1 MYILQDIHILFISC
15 STSFNKLLESVRT
28 RINEIASFIQIEA
41 KFHISKMLVLHTRIL
56 KIINKTTMKDYCS
69 YPYENCMRERTRSG
83 DSLVIRSSNCE
94 DCDNLDKHSISLSK
108 ISGGNRNDFWLLMKK

>member
-15 STSFNKLLESVRT
+15 STSF
-28 RINEIASFIQIEA
+28 NEIASFIQIEA
-41 KFHISKMLVLHTRIL
+41 KFHISKMLVLRTHIL

-69 YPYENCMRERTRSG
+69 YPYKNCMKERTRSG

-108 ISGGNRNDFWLLMKK
+108 ISGGNRNDFWLFMKK